1 MPQYRKRLR
10 LANFDYRQA
19 GTYFITVC
27 VKDRKCILS
36 NIVGGDEAKSIAP
49 HAELTQYGQVV
60 QKHIINIPG
69 IDHYVIMPNHVHMII
84 RIENRGTME
93 PYGSSSSP
101 TGIPSIIRLWKTLI
115 TRDLGFPLFQRSYH
129 DHIIRDEEKYREIW
143 RYVDEN
149 PLRWELDRY
158 YEENLDKPIP
168 S

>member
-1 MPQYRKRLR
+1 
-10 LANFDYRQA
+10 
-19 GTYFITVC
+19 
-27 VKDRKCILS
+27 
-36 NIVGGDEAKSIAP
+36 
-49 HAELTQYGQVV
+49 
-60 QKHIINIPG
+60 
-69 IDHYVIMPNHVHMII
+69 MPNHVHMII

-143 RYVDEN
+143 RYIDEN